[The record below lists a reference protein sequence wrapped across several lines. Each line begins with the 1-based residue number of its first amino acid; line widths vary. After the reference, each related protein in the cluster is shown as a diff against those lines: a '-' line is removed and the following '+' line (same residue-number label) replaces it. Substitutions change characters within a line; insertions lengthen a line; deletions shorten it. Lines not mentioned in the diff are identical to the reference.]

1 MIEGEG
7 ISFSNVFTGPSLHRR
22 ERERGRETTFL
33 VKGEFGTIMG
43 NPIIALPA
51 YKCELTVIITC
62 DVSIHVQVSLSMYVA
77 SAMN

>member
-7 ISFSNVFTGPSLHRR
+7 ISFSNVFTGPSLKRK
-22 ERERGRETTFL
+22 EREGGRETTFL

-51 YKCELTVIITC
+51 YK
-62 DVSIHVQVSLSMYVA
+62 
-77 SAMN
+77 